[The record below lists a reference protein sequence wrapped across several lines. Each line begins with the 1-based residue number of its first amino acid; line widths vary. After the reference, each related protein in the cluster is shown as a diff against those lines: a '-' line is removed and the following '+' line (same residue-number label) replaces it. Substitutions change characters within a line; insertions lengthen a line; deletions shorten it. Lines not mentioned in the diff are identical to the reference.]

1 MYLLGCYIRHQTM
14 KTLIKLLFVFL
25 LFTVS
30 TGKAQPLFG
39 FTPSEIR
46 AKVPDVEW
54 IYDKWGDNDEL
65 LSMAYSTDKVKTY
78 YLFNG
83 DSHSIFTIMYPLRQG
98 TLQATIE
105 IYNKRYVIVDNYN
118 WKLYKEGVVYECTLS
133 QSNSGD
139 YYFMWSIKE

>member
-1 MYLLGCYIRHQTM
+1 M

-46 AKVPDVEW
+46 AKVPDAVW
-54 IYDKWGDNDEL
+54 SYDKWGHDKEL

-78 YLFNG
+78 YLFNA
-83 DSHSIFTIMYPLRQG
+83 DNRSLITIMYPLSQG

-133 QSNSGD
+133 QTDNDD
-139 YYFMWSIKE
+139 YFFMWSIKE